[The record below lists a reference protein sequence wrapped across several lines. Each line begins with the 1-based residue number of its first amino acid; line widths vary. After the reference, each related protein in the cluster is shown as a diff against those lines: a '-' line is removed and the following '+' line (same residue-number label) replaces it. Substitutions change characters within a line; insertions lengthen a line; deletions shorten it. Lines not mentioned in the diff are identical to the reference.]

1 MLTVDE
7 IEALTDTLTDAMK
20 HVVMRCSEG
29 GWSSE
34 ETNFPRTWPDV
45 VYGRSRCSFRKTVEA
60 LERRGIVKV
69 TRPAGMCAMVA
80 LTREGR
86 RIHAALRLRGCNA
99 HSFET

>member
-7 IEALTDTLTDAMK
+7 LDDVADSLSDAMR
-20 HVVMRCSEG
+20 HVLLRCSEG

-45 VYGRSRCSFRKTVEA
+45 VYGRPHVSFHGTVAA
-60 LERRGIVKV
+60 LERRGLVAI

-86 RIHAALRLRGCNA
+86 RVQATLRLRGHNGA
-99 HSFET
+99 DA